1 MHLLSKSTYMRGK
14 QCPKALWLYK
24 HRPELRPV
32 VSDAQ
37 QAIFDNGTAVG
48 LLAQQRFPGG
58 VACTP
63 VDHYDY
69 RPAMA
74 AFQYDEVLAALG
86 ILVRKCSEIIC
97 KIDPVD

>member
-32 VSDAQ
+32 VSEAQ

-58 VACTP
+58 VDCTP
-63 VDHYDY
+63 DDHYDY
-69 RPAMA
+69 GTA
-74 AFQYDEVLAALG
+74 LAARG
-86 ILVRKCSEIIC
+86 
-97 KIDPVD
+97 

>member
-48 LLAQQRFPGG
+48 LFAQQRFPGG
-58 VACTP
+58 VDCTP
-63 VDHYDY
+63 DEHYAY
-69 RPAMA
+69 GPALA
-74 AFQYDEVLAALG
+74 VFQHEGVLAALD
-86 ILVRKCSEIIC
+86 ILSRKRSEIIC
-97 KIDPVD
+97 KTDPVD